1 MAEHETYDLLLRGG
15 RVVTASGIVTADV
28 AVRDGRIAAIGMNLP
43 AGRIERA
50 AEGRYVMPG
59 GVDPHCHVEQMTAAG
74 IMNADTWESATRAAA
89 FGGTT
94 TIIPFAAQHRGM
106 DLAKVVEDYHLRAG
120 RGALVD
126 YAFHMIVTDPS
137 PKTVQQDLPA
147 LIRGG
152 HGSIK
157 VFMTYDPLI
166 VDDAGILKLLQVARA
181 EGAMVCVHAENHDM
195 IHWATARLLAEGK
208 TAPRHQAEAHP
219 RLAEYEAIG
228 RLIALAEL
236 VRHPVMIF
244 HVSTAEP
251 LALIRDA
258 RARGATLWAET
269 CPHYLFL
276 TDAVMDK
283 PGVEGAKWM
292 CSPPLRTEADQAA
305 LWQALRAG
313 ELDLVSSDHAPFRHD
328 ASGKLAAGPEATFKQ
343 MANGMPGLGARM
355 PLLFDAAMRG
365 RLTLSQVAE
374 LGAEAP
380 ARIYNLRKKGR
391 VAPGADADL
400 VLWNPDRTTVLSDDT
415 VRDGTGY
422 TCYPGRE
429 LIGAVERVYLRGQ
442 LVVEED
448 RLRVRPGHG
457 RFLPRGG
464 GAAAVWREAA
474 V

>member
-1 MAEHETYDLLLRGG
+1 MAERAPYDLVLRGG
-15 RVVTASGIVTADV
+15 QVVTASGVVTADV
-28 AVRDGRIAAIGMNLP
+28 AVRDGKIAALGADLP
-43 AGRIERA
+43 AGRVERSA
-50 AEGRYVMPG
+50 KGRYVLPG
-59 GVDPHCHVEQMTAAG
+59 GVDSHCHVEQMTAAG

-106 DLAKVVEDYHLRAG
+106 DLAEVVQDYHLRAD

-126 YAFHMIVTDPS
+126 YAFHMIITDPS
-137 PKTVQQDLPA
+137 PKTVQKDLPA
-147 LIRGG
+147 LIRSG

-166 VDDAGILKLLQVARA
+166 VDDAGILKLLQVAKA
-181 EGAMVCVHAENHDM
+181 EGAQVCVHAESHDM

-208 TAPRHQAEAHP
+208 TAPRHQAESHP

-251 LALIRDA
+251 LSLIRDA

-283 PGVEGAKWM
+283 PGTEGAKWM

-313 ELDLVSSDHAPFRHD
+313 DLDLVSSDHAPFRYD
-328 ASGKLAAGPEATFKQ
+328 ASGKLAAGPGATFKQ

-365 RLTLSQVAE
+365 RLTLPQVAE

-380 ARIYNLRKKGR
+380 ARIYNLQDKGR
-391 VAPGADADL
+391 IAPGADADL
-400 VLWNPDRTTVLSDDT
+400 VLWNPEARTVLSDDT
-415 VRDGTGY
+415 VQDGTGY
-422 TCYPGRE
+422 TPYPGRD
-429 LIGAVERVYLRGQ
+429 LIGAVEAVYLRGQ
-442 LVVEED
+442 PVVNED
-448 RLRVRPGHG
+448 RLQVQPGHG

-464 GAAAVWREAA
+464 GDAAIWQEKAV
-474 V
+474 